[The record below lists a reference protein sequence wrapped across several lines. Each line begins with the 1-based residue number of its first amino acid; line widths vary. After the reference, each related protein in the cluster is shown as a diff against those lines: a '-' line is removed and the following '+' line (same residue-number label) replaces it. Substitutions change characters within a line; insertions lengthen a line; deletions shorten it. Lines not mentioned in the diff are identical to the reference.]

1 MMATATTMS
10 PFTRFWGLILIY
22 VKERIQFR
30 FAFFMTIFTT
40 LLYAVMYYMVWKAVY
55 NNSTTFPMAWE
66 ELITYVMIGQ
76 AVNMARMSPA
86 ERRPLLTMGFR
97 IRNGDIALDLL
108 RPISLQGQRFVESFS
123 YFLSE
128 ILWVNIPVI
137 LLMIFGL
144 KVSLPP
150 TLGAA
155 AAFPLSLLIGFL
167 IGFSLNIV
175 ILTMAFWTRNIFG
188 AQIAKRAIVD
198 IFAGTLIPFQLFPH
212 WLQVIVGHLPFKGMA
227 YIPLSIWTG
236 EISGRAIPW
245 ALGEQL
251 MWAAVL
257 YGVAMLIWRHAMK
270 IIVIQGG

>member
-1 MMATATTMS
+1 MTAALPMNR
-10 PFTRFWGLILIY
+10 FNRFWGLIAIY

-55 NNSTTFPMAWE
+55 NNSTSFPMDWD

-76 AVNMARMSPA
+76 AVNMARLSPA
-86 ERRPLLTMGFR
+86 ERRPLLTMGYR
-97 IRNGDIALDLL
+97 IRNGDLALDLL

-128 ILWVNIPVI
+128 FMWVNIPVL

-144 KVSLPP
+144 RVSLPP
-150 TLGAA
+150 TTAA
-155 AAFPLSLLIGFL
+155 ALAFPLSLLIGFL
-167 IGFSLNIV
+167 IGFALNLV

-198 IFAGTLIPFQLFPH
+198 IFAGTLIPFKLFPH
-212 WLQVIVGHLPFKGMA
+212 WLQVIVEHLPFKGMA

-236 EISGRAIPW
+236 DIAGKEIPL

-251 MWAAVL
+251 IWAALL